1 MTHRCS
7 IVVQTCGVKVLPAS
21 FLEGPPFVKQKSAR
35 TVQKTKISGKKNP
48 DSEEITISDR

>member
-21 FLEGPPFVKQKSAR
+21 FLKGLVALITLCVSAAGKETTKTEG
-35 TVQKTKISGKKNP
+35 
-48 DSEEITISDR
+48 